1 MNPLDDIVDTVHLRC
16 LGLFLCI
23 SGCGSSQQALR
34 DAEPFRALEH
44 PGVWMSDGHGYVMA
58 VTADS
63 VRLYHAAGDVCLEHP
78 EGEVSPLDFL
88 DLYRPDEERNVL
100 RVSSV
105 LDPFEYTFR
114 RVRSLP
120 APCLAPTPSTPI
132 SNFSALAAYF
142 GEHYAF
148 FDLYGVSWDE
158 RVDHVG
164 KSITNEMDDRALFEA
179 MSTLLRPLKDSHIQI
194 DAEIDGDEAVYD
206 GNPGKTD
213 VAVAEW
219 GDRTGVSA
227 DEATNLFRR
236 GYWIADVRDTLLLGK
251 GVMTGNA
258 RIQYG
263 VLPEA
268 VGYIAFVSMGG
279 FVDGE
284 FDTVDEERPT
294 LDAIMDDA
302 LALFSERSV
311 EAVVIDLSLNI
322 GGYDFIGLDVAG
334 RFAAE
339 RTLAFTRRAGDDPNG
354 EDFALYVEPSRG
366 RRFTGRVY
374 VLTSDLTV
382 SAGEILTLSLRA
394 LDNVTHVGEKTRGA
408 LSTVLTKYL
417 PNGWEV
423 SLSNEVYTDPQ
434 GIVWEGRGIEPEM
447 RVSVFNGE
455 NPTQGHVEAVRA
467 IAHRTVGL
475 K

>member
-1 MNPLDDIVDTVHLRC
+1 
-16 LGLFLCI
+16 
-23 SGCGSSQQALR
+23 
-34 DAEPFRALEH
+34 
-44 PGVWMSDGHGYVMA
+44 MA
-58 VTADS
+58 VTPDS

-88 DLYRPDEERNVL
+88 DLYRPEQGSDVL
-100 RVSSV
+100 RVYSV

-120 APCLAPTPSTPI
+120 APCLTPTPNTPLG
-132 SNFSALAAYF
+132 NFGALGTYF
-142 GEHYAF
+142 RAHYAF
-148 FDLYGVSWDE
+148 FDLYGIEWDE
-158 RVDHVG
+158 RVG
-164 KSITNEMDDRALFEA
+164 QGREGITNDMDDRVLFEA

-194 DAEIDGDEAVYD
+194 KAEIDGETTVYD

-219 GDRTGVSA
+219 GARIGLHADGAIDR
-227 DEATNLFRR
+227 FRR
-236 GYWIADVRDTLLLGK
+236 GYWVEGIRDRLLRGE
-251 GVMTGNA
+251 GVITGNG

-263 VLPEA
+263 VLPGA
-268 VGYIAFVSMGG
+268 IGYIAFVSMGG

-284 FDTVDEERPT
+284 FDTAYKERPT
-294 LDAIMDDA
+294 LDAVMEDA
-302 LALFSERSV
+302 LALFSKRGV
-311 EAVVIDLSLNI
+311 DAVIVDLSLNI
-322 GGYDFIGLDVAG
+322 GGYDFIGLDIAG

-339 RTLAFTRRAGDDPNG
+339 RTFAFTRRAGDDPDA

-366 RRFTGRVY
+366 RRFTGPVY

-394 LDNVTHVGEKTRGA
+394 LDNVTHVGERTRGA
-408 LSTVLTKYL
+408 FSTVLTKYL
-417 PNGWEV
+417 PNGWEI

-434 GIVWEGRGIEPEM
+434 GMVWEGRGIEPETS
-447 RVSVFNGE
+447 VSVFNME
-455 NPTQGHVEAVRA
+455 RPTEGHVEAVWA
-467 IAHRTVGL
+467 IADRIIRL